1 MLRLLLSLMAML
13 VHLNVYAQ
21 PPELVTRGNGRGA
34 LACASCHG
42 VDGAGLAQARYPALA
57 AMPSAYIVKQLEDF
71 KSGTRSNTTMREI
84 AAGLNAQEML
94 VAGNYYAALPR
105 PKAKAVQAS
114 ARDFERGALL
124 AVNGAWERDIPPC
137 FKCHGINGTGI
148 APYFPPLAGQHAGY
162 IVQQLQDWRAGK
174 RKNDAIGLM
183 KAIADRLNDEDIRA
197 LGEYLASLNEVKP

>member
-1 MLRLLLSLMAML
+1 MLRLLGLMVAL
-13 VHLNVYAQ
+13 VHLSAYAQ

-42 VDGAGLAQARYPALA
+42 IDGAGLAQARYPALA
-57 AMPSAYIVKQLEDF
+57 AMPSEYIVKQLEDF

-84 AAGLNAQEML
+84 AAGMNAQEML
-94 VAGNYYAALPR
+94 IAANYYAALPR
-105 PKAKAVQAS
+105 PKGKTVQAS

-124 AVNGAWERDIPPC
+124 AVNGAWDRDIPPC
-137 FKCHGINGTGI
+137 FKCHGANGTGI

-162 IVQQLQDWRAGK
+162 IVKQLQDWRTGQ
-174 RKNDAIGLM
+174 RKNDAVGLM